1 MGGWGRNLQVRE
13 FHTWD
18 SSYNLCKLTITL
30 FPKWR
35 NEIGGGRNPSVQV
48 AKGESR
54 FVGSAGGRVDRWDGW
69 GG

>member
-1 MGGWGRNLQVRE
+1 MKLLRSLEDFGGGGGRNLQVRD

-18 SSYNLCKLTITL
+18 SSYDCCKLTITL

-35 NEIGGGRNPSVQV
+35 NEIGGGRKPSVQV

-54 FVGSAGGRVDRWDGW
+54 FGVGE
-69 GG
+69 